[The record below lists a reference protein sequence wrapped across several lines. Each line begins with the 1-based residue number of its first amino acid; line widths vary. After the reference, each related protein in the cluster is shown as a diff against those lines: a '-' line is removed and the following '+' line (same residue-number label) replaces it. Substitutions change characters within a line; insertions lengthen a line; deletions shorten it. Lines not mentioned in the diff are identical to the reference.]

1 MNSWPELHPEL
12 LAPVP
17 EREEL
22 RQIVRE
28 VLAKHA
34 DHEQVRAAADSAAG
48 YSVELWKLLNAELEI
63 SRLAVPEALGGNGFG
78 LQELFVVVEECG
90 AALLPEPVLSS
101 AAVGSQALAAADD
114 PTGTKD
120 LLDAALAGELVVTV
134 ASGTP
139 GRGCCTE
146 PPQDSSWWTPSR
158 RRAPSS
164 LPWQRPT
171 SRSRP
176 ARPST

>member
-1 MNSWPELHPEL
+1 MHYWPELHPEL

-22 RQIVRE
+22 RQVVRD

-48 YSVELWKLLNAELEI
+48 YSEDLWRLLNAELEI

-90 AALLPEPVLSS
+90 AALSSEPVL
-101 AAVGSQALAAADD
+101 ARPCWALRLWLAADD
-114 PTGTKD
+114 PTDVKD
-120 LLDAALAGELVVTV
+120 LVDAALGGELVVTV
-134 ASGTP
+134 ASGRRAADCCP
-139 GRGCCTE
+139 GRRGE
-146 PPQDSSWWTPSR
+146 LAGVRQPDPG
-158 RRAPSS
+158 A
-164 LPWQRPT
+164 
-171 SRSRP
+171 
-176 ARPST
+176 AR